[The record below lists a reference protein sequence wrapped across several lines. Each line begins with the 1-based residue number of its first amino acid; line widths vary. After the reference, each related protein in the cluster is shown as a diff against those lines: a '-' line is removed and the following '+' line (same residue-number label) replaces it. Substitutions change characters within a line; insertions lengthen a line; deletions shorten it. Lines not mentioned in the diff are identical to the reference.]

1 MEPIRARYVG
11 YVRDTE
17 NHGDEALVGIIRD
30 LLAPEIEV
38 MSDRN
43 RPYHMALLGGGTLIN
58 QSPWLIDF
66 FRDALDRSQSGKGIV
81 FGTGVGDSAFWGN
94 HFPQWLPLLQRCEAV
109 GVRGPQSLKLLQQ
122 HGFES
127 AQCIGDP
134 YLSIEPPIRPAPQSR
149 RIGINLG
156 SSNNSLWGKDDADFL
171 EFMTGILRKLRE
183 DGFTFLWF
191 SVWSKDLPLL
201 EKIRDIVAPESDP
214 VLDARA
220 QTQKTYDAL
229 AECEICIGEKLHAC
243 AMAAVC
249 QVPFIAMEYQPKVR
263 DFAAS
268 MDMEPWVISTAE
280 RDAMSVFSAIRDL
293 REQRSL
299 ARLRMARSVNF
310 FRERIS
316 QFAMA
321 AKSMAGRSLWSAR
334 DSPEGFPQ

>member
-38 MSDRN
+38 VFDDT
-43 RPYHMALLGGGTLIN
+43 RPHHLALLGGGTLIN
-58 QSPWLIDF
+58 QSPWLIDS
-66 FRDALDRSQSGKGIV
+66 FRNALDRSQLGKGIV
-81 FGTGVGDSAFWGN
+81 FGTGVGDTAFWGN
-94 HFPQWLPLLQRCEAV
+94 HFPQWFPLLQRCEAV
-109 GVRGPQSLKLLQQ
+109 GVRGPHSLKLLQQ

-127 AQCIGDP
+127 AQNIGDP
-134 YLSIEPPIRPAPQSR
+134 YLSIEPPIRPTPQPH

-201 EKIRDIVAPESDP
+201 ARIRDIVAPESDP

-229 AECEICIGEKLHAC
+229 AECELCIGEKLHAC

-268 MDMEPWVISTAE
+268 LDMEPWIISTAE
-280 RDAMSVFSAIRDL
+280 RDAALVLSAIRDL
-293 REQRSL
+293 RSQRSL
-299 ARLRMARSVNF
+299 VRLRMARCVNLL
-310 FRERIS
+310 RKRIS
-316 QFAMA
+316 RFAMTA
-321 AKSMAGRSLWSAR
+321 RNRAGRSPWSA
-334 DSPEGFPQ
+334 